1 VETFRCPT
9 CLGVLHDAQ
18 VQRCAACGQNLRR
31 KKPKILGDEHRIGA
45 VNLPIDRWMLARRND
60 SDMMIVP
67 PRPEQGALPATPM
80 PAPDVAPPPEPVPP
94 VETEQETTAVVVE
107 SVDAVPLT
115 DERLEVPGDEEGL
128 LEPTVGALTLD
139 QYTGA
144 AKPVEAT
151 AEPEPEAEPE
161 PAATAAPVKELDPDV
176 RALVDE
182 LYEQAR
188 AELSGTDVASFE
200 PADPDERVND

>member
-9 CLGVLHDAQ
+9 CLGVLHDAE

-45 VNLPIDRWMLARRND
+45 VTLPIDRWMLARVNE
-60 SDMMIVP
+60 SDAMLVA
-67 PRPEQGALPATPM
+67 PRAEQGALPTAPM
-80 PAPDVAPPPEPVPP
+80 AAPAVAPPPEPAPPPPDPAPP
-94 VETEQETTAVVVE
+94 VETELEMTAVVVE

-115 DERLEVPGDEEGL
+115 DERLEIPGEDEGL

-139 QYTGA
+139 QYTGG
-144 AKPVEAT
+144 AKAPVEAVP
-151 AEPEPEAEPE
+151 EPEPEPE
-161 PAATAAPVKELDPDV
+161 PAAAAPRTELDPDV

-188 AELSGTDVASFE
+188 AELSGTD
-200 PADPDERVND
+200 ADKRIND

>member
-45 VNLPIDRWMLARRND
+45 VNLPIDRWMLARLNE
-60 SDMMIVP
+60 SDVMIVSP
-67 PRPEQGALPATPM
+67 VTDQGAPSTTPVA
-80 PAPDVAPPPEPVPP
+80 APEVAPPPEPAPP
-94 VETEQETTAVVVE
+94 VEHEPEMTAVVVE

-115 DERLEVPGDEEGL
+115 DERLEIPGDDEGL
-128 LEPTVGALTLD
+128 LEPTVGALSLD
-139 QYTGA
+139 QYTGG
-144 AKPVEAT
+144 AKASVEA
-151 AEPEPEAEPE
+151 APEPEPEPD
-161 PAATAAPVKELDPDV
+161 PAATAAPVTELDPDV

-188 AELSGTDVASFE
+188 AELSGTELASFE
-200 PADPDERVND
+200 STDPDKRVND